1 MLDGTMRDNI
11 IFGRKRNSNGDDAV
25 WAALEEAQLAAF
37 VRELPEG
44 LDTEIGE
51 RGVRLSG
58 GQRQRVGIARALF
71 TDPQVLIFDEATSAL
86 DYDTEEA
93 VMQAIHALHGKKTMV
108 IIAHRLTTIAGCD
121 AVYRVADGKLL
132 KESEKDRLS
141 GADAHK
147 G

>member
-1 MLDGTMRDNI
+1 M
-11 IFGRKRNSNGDDAV
+11 
-25 WAALEEAQLAAF
+25 
-37 VRELPEG
+37 
-44 LDTEIGE
+44 
-51 RGVRLSG
+51 
-58 GQRQRVGIARALF
+58 
-71 TDPQVLIFDEATSAL
+71 LIFDEATSAL